1 MLSRLKSLFFD
12 VLLRDFVGY
21 TGISKEWIVDHSPM
35 LVNLRNQ
42 LKLEKPF
49 KGLNF
54 CVCLPETWGTFML
67 LWALESGGASVCFI
81 PMFYKYDVHS
91 ELIKGINVKLG
102 SYLDRHKF
110 IRISD
115 FVWDC
120 SASFASLLINEDH
133 EVKGVIEQ
141 TSSGVKVYKEYDS
154 KGLLRQ
160 PVFDLDSSH
169 TKRIRENRL
178 ATGLG
183 LVDAL
188 LKLHIFLPD
197 KRVLIVGFGN
207 VGYSCAYYLKLLGCI
222 VDVYDID
229 TSKMRE
235 AEALGYHTGDLRE
248 LLPIADIVIT
258 ATGSQVPAL
267 DTNDFYILKRGAI
280 LVNMGGNGWNRKA
293 FSAMKTQKVGIEVL
307 KVYRD
312 NGNFFYEV
320 ARGAPINLI
329 LSLGTDIETMDRIF
343 FIGALTME
351 YVVKNYSSLP
361 KHVLPIP
368 NEIQRRVI

>member
-1 MLSRLKSLFFD
+1 
-12 VLLRDFVGY
+12 
-21 TGISKEWIVDHSPM
+21 
-35 LVNLRNQ
+35 
-42 LKLEKPF
+42 
-49 KGLNF
+49 
-54 CVCLPETWGTFML
+54 ML
-67 LWALESGGASVCFI
+67 LWALESGGATVCFI

-141 TSSGVKVYKEYDS
+141 TSFGVKVYKEYDS

-235 AEALGYHTGDLRE
+235 AKAMGYHTGDLRE

-329 LSLGTDIETMDRIF
+329 LSSGTDIETMDRIF

-351 YVVKNYSSLP
+351 YLVKNYSSLP